1 MSHISKGDVHAYLDG
16 GLGAYSE
23 EAARYVRE
31 HLDTCRECAQSLDDE
46 KRLRKEASAI
56 LAASAQGPV
65 ELDPLQELLARA
77 SAIDGQ
83 GAAEGAEGAERTGRP
98 RPTLVRRMY
107 ALRWAATVVISLG
120 AGWLARDLSAP
131 VGDVERVGF
140 IEPAVTEIGVRSA
153 DDQEAQDPMARENT
167 GRLSEAETPAESPSA
182 VALGGDERRADR
194 GAGEFDNDA
203 VQAQVEPALDQVESL
218 LDEVVSV
225 PARQRVEST
234 ITRGVG
240 PADVDVRAR
249 AVQPLPAEPAQV
261 EARSLREE
269 LGRSAPAVDLR
280 DAASVSN
287 IGGGAALNRATIA
300 TTPFL
305 VPGLPVREV
314 RLAQEADVTTGGQFG
329 AVVVTQELEDGR
341 TVELRFVPLTSGDPE
356 LARRFQ
362 ERNDLLSLAQPEGWR
377 MVFRDVPGGTAVLSG
392 PLTEPELAE
401 LLERALGPR

>member
-31 HLDTCRECAQSLDDE
+31 HLDTCRECAQSLEDE
-46 KRLRKEASAI
+46 KRLREEASAI

-65 ELDPLQELLARA
+65 KLDPLQELLARA
-77 SAIDGQ
+77 SAIEGQ
-83 GAAEGAEGAERTGRP
+83 GGAEDPGGSERTGRA

-140 IEPAVTEIGVRSA
+140 IEPAATEIGVRSS
-153 DDQEAQDPMARENT
+153 DDQEAQEPMERENT
-167 GRLSEAETPAESPSA
+167 RRLSEAETPAESPSA
-182 VALGGDERRADR
+182 VAVGGDGRGADR
-194 GAGEFDNDA
+194 GAVEFDNDA
-203 VQAQVEPALDQVESL
+203 VQAQVEPVLDRVE
-218 LDEVVSV
+218 SV
-225 PARQRVEST
+225 PARQQVESA
-234 ITRGVG
+234 IARGVG

-249 AVQPLPAEPAQV
+249 AVQPLPV

-269 LGRSAPAVDLR
+269 LGRSAPATDRR

-287 IGGGAALNRATIA
+287 AGGGPALNEATIA

-314 RLAQEADVTTGGQFG
+314 RLAQEADVTTGGQ
-329 AVVVTQELEDGR
+329 VVVTQELEDGR
-341 TVELRFVPLTSGDPE
+341 TVELRFVPLTSGDRE
-356 LARRFQ
+356 LAGAFQ
-362 ERNDLLSLAQPEGWR
+362 ERNDLLSRAQPEGWG

-401 LLERALGPR
+401 LLARALGLR